1 MAKSVFE
8 EEIFLNN
15 KKIFK
20 DNIEHPY
27 DCVCYD
33 GYAICRA
40 IQCEGNENV
49 PPILKINYPLRKEI
63 MKSNAKCNSILAY
76 RGLYDLSKKNITY
89 GDIMLS
95 YGVIEKP
102 KPKNKPI
109 KMYGQKWIA
118 VKKIYDVGSLDW
130 FFAIEVPDG
139 YIHINN
145 ELRKML
151 LIKKDGT
158 EYETDI

>member
-1 MAKSVFE
+1 MAKSVIE
-8 EEIFLNN
+8 EEIYFNN

-20 DNIEHPY
+20 DDIEHPY

-40 IQCEGNENV
+40 VQCEDNENV
-49 PPILKINYPLRKEI
+49 PPILKLNYPLRKEI

-89 GDIMLS
+89 GDIMVL

-102 KPKNKPI
+102 KTKPI
-109 KMYGQKWIA
+109 TMYGRKWIPA
-118 VKKIYDVGSLDW
+118 KKIYDVGKWDW
-130 FFAIEVPDG
+130 FFVLEVPDG
-139 YIHINN
+139 YIHIND